1 MKKII
6 FAFTVALT
14 LSACSSILEEEVVIN
29 SMPQGAVVMIG
40 DEVKGTTPLTIKLP
54 KDGTY
59 EATILKEGYK
69 PQKMTIASLR
79 KDSYVKFGPLV
90 DAGYY
95 KTLKPSCDKNEL
107 KPDFLPEFK
116 GTKAFADMQKNLDK
130 VDQLKK
136 DGKISD
142 SEHSYMIKKII
153 EFYAGKKTCPKSKK

>member
-1 MKKII
+1 MKKIALALI
-6 FAFTVALT
+6 AVLT

-29 SMPQGAVVMIG
+29 SNPQGAVVMFG
-40 DEVKGTTPLTIKLP
+40 DEIKGTTPLSIMLP
-54 KDGTY
+54 KTGTY
-59 EATILKEGYK
+59 EVTILKEGYK

-116 GTKAFADMQKNLDK
+116 GTKAFEDMQNNLNK

-153 EFYAGKKTCPKSKK
+153 EFYSAKTCPKSKK